1 MKSLIPWKNK
11 QENAAPSVWSDD
23 WFDRTWENPFSLLT
37 APFGSAGMPR
47 VPSVDVSEDD
57 RNVTVRA
64 EIPGM
69 NQKEIDLSWQSGI
82 LRIRGEKKHEREEKR
97 KGRTYNEC
105 SYGYFS
111 RDIPLGDRVDW
122 SGATAK
128 YKHGVLT
135 VTLPKTEKARNRVE
149 IKVN

>member
-23 WFDRTWENPFSLLT
+23 WIDRAWENPFSLLT
-37 APFGSAGMPR
+37 APLSFSGPSRM
-47 VPSVDVSEDD
+47 PSVDVAEDEKK
-57 RNVTVRA
+57 VSVRA
-64 EIPGM
+64 ELPGM
-69 NQKEIDLSWQSGI
+69 DREDIDLSWRNGV
-82 LRIRGEKKHEREEKR
+82 LRIRGEKKHEREEKK
-97 KGRTYNEC
+97 KGRVYNEC

-111 RDIPLGDRVDW
+111 REIPLGNRVDW
-122 SGATAK
+122 NGAQAK

-135 VTLPKTEKARNRVE
+135 VTLPKTERSPDTIE